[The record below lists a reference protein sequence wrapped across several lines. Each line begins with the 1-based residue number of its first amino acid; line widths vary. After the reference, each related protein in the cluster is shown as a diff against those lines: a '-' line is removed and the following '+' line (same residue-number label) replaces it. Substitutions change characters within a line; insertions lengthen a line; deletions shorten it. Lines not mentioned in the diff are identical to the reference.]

1 MTTTT
6 PMNPADS
13 ERCEALTACAQAAE
27 RLGFTV
33 AAGSMRAER
42 DEIVEAHLAAIY
54 AAQADAETT
63 PITSTTDQRILV
75 MQAIERFC
83 EMATNHPDTPNNEFH
98 KYGFRPDTP
107 GLKFTRIIQ
116 TATNADGP
124 TKDSSVHCFVDNL
137 TGDLLKAEGWKKPAP
152 KARYNLLTEWDVI
165 VANFGW
171 ASGYLYADYKRK
183 PVAS

>member
-1 MTTTT
+1 M
-6 PMNPADS
+6 
-13 ERCEALTACAQAAE
+13 
-27 RLGFTV
+27 
-33 AAGSMRAER
+33 
-42 DEIVEAHLAAIY
+42 
-54 AAQADAETT
+54 
-63 PITSTTDQRILV
+63 STTEQRIEVLR
-75 MQAIERFC
+75 AIDDFC
-83 EMATNHPDTPNNEFH
+83 EMATNHPGTPRHEWGV
-98 KYGFRPDTP
+98 YGFRADTP

-116 TATNADGP
+116 TITRDGVA
-124 TKDSSVHCFVDNL
+124 KDESVHCFVDNM